1 MSKQDRQGARTPAD
15 LEQKYQFGKTFAEI
29 LGVALDAQKS
39 VEESEALLSA
49 ELSLKLGRN
58 EYDEVVSMLNASASV
73 ITLTSNRLVIESDK
87 FSLSED
93 GTVSMRFSDKD
104 AEDSYLLNTETHYL
118 KLPEFEVL
126 KTKTNETYTRMK
138 SAKIGTAFFGT
149 SNVAIVPQVRFEDE
163 GIILTE
169 KANLPTH
176 RSCFVWENND
186 GTKLYRL
193 RGGENGI
200 VLEGLSKAD
209 GSLDFRAFGISLRSL
224 LNRLEAVENA
234 LNVQPEEHE
243 HDYVVTEQKEGC
255 AVYYEYTCDCGHSY
269 TSETIRYEHD
279 FFEGQCTICGETDP
293 DYTECDHPN
302 MVTDNYEPSCTENG
316 INQGYCPD
324 CGDEYYEIVPA
335 TGHDWEL
342 TDDYGGGQRI
352 YTCRECGET
361 MSEGI

>member
-58 EYDEVVSMLNASASV
+58 EYDEVVSMLNASAHV

-149 SNVAIVPQVRFEDE
+149 SDTKITPQVRFEDE

-186 GTKLYRL
+186 NTKLYRL
-193 RGGENGI
+193 RGSGDGI
-200 VLEGLSKAD
+200 VIEGLSKEYE
-209 GSLDFRAFGISLRSL
+209 SLDFKAFDISLRSL
-224 LNRLEAVENA
+224 LNRLVAVEKA
-234 LNVQPEEHE
+234 LSVYVPPES
-243 HDYVVTEQKEGC
+243 GGG
-255 AVYYEYTCDCGHSY
+255 EYD
-269 TSETIRYEHD
+269 
-279 FFEGQCTICGETDP
+279 
-293 DYTECDHPN
+293 ECLHPN
-302 MVTDNYEPSCTENG
+302 MVTEDVPPTCTA
-316 INQGYCPD
+316 QGFHGEYCPD
-324 CGDEYYEIVPA
+324 CEHNDEYYIDPLDHEYDDWGKCIHCGEIDP
-335 TGHDWEL
+335 GYE
-342 TDDYGGGQRI
+342 GGGGVCDEHTVGEILYDDRGEPYGYICGLCNETI
-352 YTCRECGET
+352 YY
-361 MSEGI
+361 